1 MHYYAQI
8 DENNICFAVTQT
20 AEVVSSLD
28 MIPIQGLNTEL
39 LGKKWTGE
47 DWEEVPAPEEPEE
60 PAETIEQKLTRL
72 ESQNII
78 LMDALATTFEE
89 LLTLRAMLEGGSS

>member
-20 AEVVSSLD
+20 AEAVSSLD

-60 PAETIEQKLTRL
+60 TPETPDRIALIQEQNL
-72 ESQNII
+72 II
-78 LMDALATTFEE
+78 MDALATTFEE
-89 LLTLRAMLEGGSS
+89 ILALRAIVEGGSS

>member
-8 DENNICFAVTQT
+8 DENNICFAVTQA

-28 MIPIQGLNTEL
+28 MTPIQGLNTEL

-47 DWEEVPAPEEPEE
+47 DWEDVPAPEEPEE
-60 PAETIEQKLTRL
+60 PEETPDRIAPPPHPAGNPRPG
-72 ESQNII
+72 
-78 LMDALATTFEE
+78 A
-89 LLTLRAMLEGGSS
+89 

>member
-1 MHYYAQI
+1 MAYFYAQLN
-8 DENNICFAVTQT
+8 ENNICFAVTQT

-47 DWEEVPAPEEPEE
+47 DWEEVPAPEEAEEPEE
-60 PAETIEQKLTRL
+60 PEETPDRIAQIQEQNL
-72 ESQNII
+72 II
-78 LMDALATTFEE
+78 MSALADLYEE
-89 LLTLRAMLEGGSS
+89 ILVLKEEDV

>member
-20 AEVVSSLD
+20 AEAVSSLN

-60 PAETIEQKLTRL
+60 PEETPETPDRIALIQEQNL
-72 ESQNII
+72 II
-78 LMDALATTFEE
+78 MSALADLYEE
-89 LLTLRAMLEGGSS
+89 ILTLKEEDV

>member
-20 AEVVSSLD
+20 AEAVSSLN

>member
-1 MHYYAQI
+1 MPYYAQI
-8 DENNICFAVTQT
+8 DPDGICFAVTQT
-20 AEVVSSLD
+20 AEVVNSLD

-60 PAETIEQKLTRL
+60 PEETPETPDRIAQIQG
-72 ESQNII
+72 QNLII
-78 LMDALATTFEE
+78 MSALADLYEE
-89 LLTLRAMLEGGSS
+89 ILVLKEGDV

>member
-20 AEVVSSLD
+20 AEAVSSLD

-60 PAETIEQKLTRL
+60 PEETPETPDRITQIQEQNL
-72 ESQNII
+72 II
-78 LMDALATTFEE
+78 MSALADLYEE
-89 LLTLRAMLEGGSS
+89 ILALKEEDV

>member
-8 DENNICFAVTQT
+8 DENNICFAVTQA
-20 AEVVSSLD
+20 AEVVNSLD

>member
-20 AEVVSSLD
+20 AAEIESSN

-60 PAETIEQKLTRL
+60 PEETPETPDRITQIQEQNL
-72 ESQNII
+72 II
-78 LMDALATTFEE
+78 MSALADLYEE
-89 LLTLRAMLEGGSS
+89 ILVLKEEDV

>member
-20 AEVVSSLD
+20 AEAVSSLD

-60 PAETIEQKLTRL
+60 PEETPDRIAQIQEQNL
-72 ESQNII
+72 II
-78 LMDALATTFEE
+78 MSALADLYEE
-89 LLTLRAMLEGGSS
+89 ILVLKEEDV

>member
-8 DENNICFAVTQT
+8 DENNICFAVTQA

-60 PAETIEQKLTRL
+60 PEETPETPDRIAQIQEQNL
-72 ESQNII
+72 II
-78 LMDALATTFEE
+78 MSALADLYEE
-89 LLTLRAMLEGGSS
+89 MLALKEEDV